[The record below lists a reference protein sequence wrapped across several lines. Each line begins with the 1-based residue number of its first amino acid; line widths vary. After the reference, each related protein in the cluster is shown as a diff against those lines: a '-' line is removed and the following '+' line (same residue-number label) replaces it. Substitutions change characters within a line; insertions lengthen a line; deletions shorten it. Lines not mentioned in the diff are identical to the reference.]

1 MLHLTSFCQI
11 KPIPVSKT
19 LTLVNNFVA
28 NTTVFFN
35 NFTEIIEKKI
45 SKVSNKIT
53 EVEILLAVLEAKLNS
68 VPGLENIDAKA
79 AATAPQA
86 VPKPTEPPVS
96 SATPAPPAPVHLAV
110 SSSPPPPD
118 TASGG
123 KSGGVPEP
131 EVEEVKAPSLADDP
145 DYAQFIR
152 LLKVGV
158 PMFVVQAKATAAGLD
173 PSKLE
178 PFAP

>member
-1 MLHLTSFCQI
+1 MI
-11 KPIPVSKT
+11 
-19 LTLVNNFVA
+19 LVNNFVA

-68 VPGLENIDAKA
+68 VPGLESIDTKA

-86 VPKPTEPPVS
+86 APKPAEPPIG
-96 SATPAPPAPVHLAV
+96 SATSAPPAPAPPAA
-110 SSSPPPPD
+110 SSAPPPPPSD
-118 TASGG
+118 SG
-123 KSGGVPEP
+123 KSGAAPEPAAVAPEP

-158 PMFVVQAKATAAGLD
+158 PLFVVQAKAAAAGLD